1 MRTSRRQP
9 TPFSFFFY
17 RYPNYTWI
25 LLTLAIMAMAT
36 ALFSLSWQQW
46 TLALDNLIQL
56 LEWNTRELSAIIN
69 VTTRELSAIINASIR
84 SALAQSIEFQTALLW
99 KKRSELDLFK
109 TLITLVQHHIPKPHN
124 SFQKHSV
131 ATTSTSI
138 SRTVH
143 RCSPKDRAAVH
154 SLNQNQ
160 TRVVCR

>member
-17 RYPNYTWI
+17 RYLLANYTWI
-25 LLTLAIMAMAT
+25 LTLAIMAT

-56 LEWNTRELSAIIN
+56 LEWNSRELSAITN
-69 VTTRELSAIINASIR
+69 ATTRELSAIINATIR
-84 SALAQSIEFQTALLW
+84 SALAQSIEFQTALPW

-109 TLITLVQHHIPKPHN
+109 TLITLVQHRVPE
-124 SFQKHSV
+124 
-131 ATTSTSI
+131 TSQLVSEAFGGHDI
-138 SRTVH
+138 NVYF
-143 RCSPKDRAAVH
+143 KDRAQMF
-154 SLNQNQ
+154 SKGLCNDSYQNQ